1 MAICRGS
8 MVSPGALVVLLR
20 DMWLGMSTGHL
31 PGLSGELWCTRRV
44 GELAL
49 LRNSRGQRLQRP
61 HKRASRPQLSRGA
74 VASLKCRAW
83 CAEQPVGVD
92 YLGHVGF
99 SLAFA
104 TEFDRASGPV
114 NV

>member
-1 MAICRGS
+1 
-8 MVSPGALVVLLR
+8 
-20 DMWLGMSTGHL
+20 MSIGHL
-31 PGLSGELWCTRRV
+31 SGLPGELRRTRRV

-49 LRNSRGQRLQRP
+49 LRNSRGRRLQRP
-61 HKRASRPQLSRGA
+61 HERASRPQLSRGA

-92 YLGHVGF
+92 YLGPVGF

-104 TEFDRASGPV
+104 TEFDRVCGPV
-114 NV
+114 DV